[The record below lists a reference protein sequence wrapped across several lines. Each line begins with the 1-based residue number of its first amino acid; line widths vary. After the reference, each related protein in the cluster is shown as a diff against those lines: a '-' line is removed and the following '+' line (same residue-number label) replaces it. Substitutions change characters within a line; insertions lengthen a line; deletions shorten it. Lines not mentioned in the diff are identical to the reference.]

1 MFEFFTVLLVGA
13 GAFFYFYGKRTPVAG
28 STSSQ
33 NISKIKELDDQDDE
47 VYSMFFDVVG
57 ESFKND
63 DGTSR
68 QEIIEKYARESEPVH
83 LKFYNYKGSMACAVF
98 LDDEFKKQIGHIA
111 KDEVED
117 VYELATGG
125 LTIDPRIYSVGTGPK
140 GLYGVQIEILVED
153 K

>member
-13 GAFFYFYGKRTPVAG
+13 GAFFYFYGKRTPSASG
-28 STSSQ
+28 GPSSS
-33 NISKIKELDDQDDE
+33 ISKVAELDDQDEE

-68 QEIIEKYARESEPVH
+68 QEIIKKYARESEPVH
-83 LKFYNYKGSMACAVF
+83 LKFYDYKGSIACGVF
-98 LDDEFKKQIGHIA
+98 LDDAFKRQIGNISRN
-111 KDEVED
+111 EVAD

-125 LTIDPRIYSVGTGPK
+125 MTMDPHIYSIATGPK
-140 GLYGVQIEILVED
+140 GLYGVQLEILVED
-153 K
+153 R